1 MPDETTLSYIRSG
14 SSHARLVHGH
24 LIMTPGM
31 RPSEPGMTP
40 SSIESDLGDL
50 LEKEAR
56 EEALEMLR
64 DPIAGESML
73 KSSSQASTFS
83 LERAK
88 ALSALDLTLPKQMVN
103 ASSEECEAKGLVGYQ
118 ALHFAREESAKYRQ
132 AYSNWRRGAAHGAR
146 GEGKFKG
153 ARGEGAAASAAPPA
167 QAPLLSPKSG
177 MKKSQTAKSDV
188 DLEALRRREQKKMTR
203 LDEEPGSA
211 PPPEQSWLKF
221 AFNPFSEKDLP
232 RSTLPLCEANLPKML
247 AANTANLSLPAVGS
261 RTATSYIAHVGV
273 GGFHRS
279 HLAFVTDVLS
289 QMQHADGAE
298 GERWGILGVGLMPW
312 DRKINDALKKQ
323 DCLYT
328 LLLRGNSKAEARV
341 IGAIHDF
348 LFVPDNPEA
357 SLERLCQPSI
367 KIMSLTVTEK
377 GYYRN
382 VDGELDTSNALVKED
397 IEQWAQLDGGA
408 RGLQQP
414 KTAFGLIC
422 TVLQRRRAAGLGPL
436 TVLSCDNMPMNG
448 SVCRAVTLQFARAVD
463 AGLAKWM
470 EGAVPFPNSMVDRI
484 TPATE
489 PEHRALLREEYGVD
503 DEWPVIA
510 EPFLQ
515 WVIEDS
521 FCAGRPQWQLALPA
535 DVLITSNVEPYE
547 LMKLRLLNSS
557 HSALSYT
564 AILCKHRFVDDA
576 LADPDIFAFLR
587 AYMSEVVKTI
597 SEVQGVNLADYQR
610 TLLERFSNTYIKDK
624 LSRLAQDGSQKFM
637 NTLQDAL
644 IGYRAQ
650 TALMQQMVARSS
662 WIQPRHGNTIDGT
675 EMVALALAAF
685 MQYTVG
691 HDADGEPFVL
701 EDPLA
706 EVLRPIACRA
716 FASDEAADAT
726 TRLDATRSFI
736 RTIFGDEVAGWEAFV
751 KNVFSHAE
759 QLQSTSC
766 REVLCAFRHSQLR
779 VLRAERSEYEAKLRE
794 LHRSEL
800 LLTPPEDRSGLLRS
814 PPPESSQAHKE
825 RASH

>member
-1 MPDETTLSYIRSG
+1 
-14 SSHARLVHGH
+14 
-24 LIMTPGM
+24 MTPGM
-31 RPSEPGMTP
+31 RPSEPGHGP
-40 SSIESDLGDL
+40 SSIDSDLGDL

-56 EEALEMLR
+56 EEALEILR
-64 DPIAGESML
+64 DPIAGVSML
-73 KSSSQASTFS
+73 KSSSQGSAFS

-88 ALSALDLTLPKQMVN
+88 ALSALNLTLPQQVVN
-103 ASSEECEAKGLVGYQ
+103 ASSEECEAQGLAGYQ
-118 ALHFAREESAKYRQ
+118 ALHFAREETAKYRL
-132 AYSNWRRGAAHGAR
+132 AYSNWRRGAARGAR
-146 GEGKFKG
+146 GEVKFP
-153 ARGEGAAASAAPPA
+153 EGAAASVAPPA
-167 QAPLLSPKSG
+167 QAPLPSPKAG

-188 DLEALRRREQKKMTR
+188 DLAAMRRREHQKMKR
-203 LDEEPGSA
+203 LDEEPDSA
-211 PPPEQSWLKF
+211 AHPEQSWLKF
-221 AFNPFSEKDLP
+221 AFNPFSEKKLLANP
-232 RSTLPLCEANLPKML
+232 TLPLCEANLPKLL
-247 AANTANLSLPAVGS
+247 AAGTANLSLPAAGS

-298 GERWGILGVGLMPW
+298 GERWGILGIGLMPW

-328 LLLRGNSKAEARV
+328 LLLRGNSKAAARV

-367 KIMSLTVTEK
+367 KIVSLTVTEK

-397 IEQWAQLDGGA
+397 IEQWSQLDGGA

-422 TVLQRRRAAGLGPL
+422 TVLQRRRAAGHGPL

-448 SVCRAVTLQFARAVD
+448 SVCRAVTLQFARTVD
-463 AGLAKWM
+463 AGLATWM
-470 EGAVPFPNSMVDRI
+470 QSAVPFPNSMVDRI

-564 AILCKHRFVDDA
+564 AMLCKHRFVDDA

-587 AYMSEVVKTI
+587 AYMSEVVKTL
-597 SEVQGVNLADYQR
+597 SEVQGVNLAEYQR

-650 TALMQQMVARSS
+650 QALMQQMVARSS
-662 WIQPRHGNTIDGT
+662 WIQPRDRNTIDGT

-685 MQYTVG
+685 MRYTVG
-691 HDADGEPFVL
+691 HDADGEPLVL

-759 QLQSTSC
+759 QLQASSC

-779 VLRAERSEYEAKLRE
+779 VLRAERSEYEARLRE

-814 PPPESSQAHKE
+814 PPPESSHAHKE
-825 RASH
+825 RASQ

>member
-1 MPDETTLSYIRSG
+1 
-14 SSHARLVHGH
+14 
-24 LIMTPGM
+24 MTPGM
-31 RPSEPGMTP
+31 SPPGAGMP
-40 SSIESDLGDL
+40 APISIDSDLGDL

-56 EEALEMLR
+56 EEALEIIR
-64 DPIAGESML
+64 DPSERVDVQGVAMF
-73 KSSSQASTFS
+73 KSNSQGSAFGI
-83 LERAK
+83 ERAK
-88 ALSALDLTLPKQMVN
+88 ALSALNLTLPHQLAN
-103 ASSEECEAKGLVGYQ
+103 ASSEECEAQGLAGYQ
-118 ALHFAREESAKYRQ
+118 ALHFAREETAKYRL
-132 AYSNWRRGAAHGAR
+132 AYSNWRRGAARGAR
-146 GEGKFKG
+146 GEVKFP
-153 ARGEGAAASAAPPA
+153 EGAAPAAAPPV
-167 QAPLLSPKSG
+167 QASRPWAESG
-177 MKKSQTAKSDV
+177 MKTGQTATSDV
-188 DLEALRRREQKKMTR
+188 DLVALRRRERQKMKR
-203 LDEEPGSA
+203 LDEEQTDGA
-211 PPPEQSWLKF
+211 AAPEQNWLKF

-232 RSTLPLCEANLPKML
+232 KLLANPTLPLCEANLPALL
-247 AANTANLSLPAVGS
+247 AAGTAKLSLPAVGS
-261 RTATSYIAHVGV
+261 RTATSYIAHIGV

-279 HLAFVTDVLS
+279 HLAFVTDTLA
-289 QMQHADGAE
+289 QKQHAEGAE

-348 LFVPDNPEA
+348 LFVPDAPEA
-357 SLERLCQPSI
+357 SLERLCQPSV
-367 KIMSLTVTEK
+367 KIVSLTVTEK

-397 IEQWAQLDGGA
+397 LEQWAELEGGA
-408 RGLQQP
+408 RGLRQP

-422 TVLQRRRAAGLGPL
+422 TVLQRRRAAGHGPL

-463 AGLAKWM
+463 TGLANWM
-470 EGAVPFPNSMVDRI
+470 QSAVPFPNSMVDRI

-535 DVLITSNVEPYE
+535 DVLVTSNVEPYE

-564 AILCKHRFVDDA
+564 AMLCQHRFVDDA

-587 AYMSEVVKTI
+587 AYMSEVVKTL

-637 NTLQDAL
+637 NTLQDAI

-650 TALMQQMVARSS
+650 QALMQQMVARSS
-662 WIQPRHGNTIDGT
+662 WIQPRDRNTTDGT
-675 EMVALALAAF
+675 VMVALALAAF

-691 HDADGEPFVL
+691 QTAEGEPFVL

-706 EVLRPIACRA
+706 EVLRPIARRA
-716 FASDEAADAT
+716 FASDEASDAT

-759 QLQSTSC
+759 QLQATSC
-766 REVLCAFRHSQLR
+766 REVLRAFRHSQLR
-779 VLRAERSEYEAKLRE
+779 VLRAERTEYEARLRE

-800 LLTPPEDRSGLLRS
+800 LLTPPEERSGLLRS
-814 PPPESSQAHKE
+814 PPPERVSQ
-825 RASH
+825 